1 MSRVAV
7 TYRVRCAPAD
17 IASVAHGIALEQSV
31 ELPAAALHDAHV
43 ARDIA
48 GRVAGWRP
56 HGDGLFDVDIELAV
70 ATMGGDVAQIVNMLF
85 GNSSL
90 HAHVELVDVRFPEQ
104 VLAALPGPRFGVE
117 GLRNAAGVFD
127 RPLTCAALK
136 PQGLSEDRL
145 AALCET
151 LARAG
156 IDVIKDDHGLADQAY
171 SPFAERVAACQRAV
185 ERAFES
191 TGHRAVYA
199 PSAVGSPRRVAQMAR
214 LAHEAGARALL
225 LAPSLLGLP
234 AFAEIVREEARVP
247 VIAHPS
253 FGGATRIAHPL
264 LIGTLYRALGAD
276 AVIFPHASGRFA
288 PPASACRELARRA
301 TAPLGTYAAAMPVP
315 AGGLQ
320 LETLADVVAFYGPD
334 VMLLV
339 GGSLL
344 ADADRVGERAA
355 RFAAAVRDAA
365 FARESV
371 SRHEAQGIAQ

>member
-7 TYRVRCAPAD
+7 TYRVRCTPAE
-17 IASVAHGIALEQSV
+17 VAAVAEGIALEQSV
-31 ELPAAALHDAHV
+31 ELPAAALHDAHI

-48 GRVAGWRP
+48 GRVAGWRAQ
-56 HGDGLFDVDIELAV
+56 GDGHFEVDIELAA
-70 ATMGGDVAQIVNMLF
+70 ATMGGGVAQIVNMLF

-90 HAHVELVDVRFPEQ
+90 HAHVELVDVRFPDE
-104 VLAALPGPRFGVE
+104 VLAALPGPRFGAD
-117 GLRNAAGVFD
+117 GLRKVTGVYG

-136 PQGLSEDRL
+136 PQGLPADRL

-156 IDVIKDDHGLADQAY
+156 IDVIKDDHGLADQSYA
-171 SPFAERVAACQRAV
+171 PFDERVKACQRAIA
-185 ERAFES
+185 RAFAA

-199 PSAVGSPRRVAQMAR
+199 PSAVGSPRRAAQMAR
-214 LAHEAGARALL
+214 IARDEGAQALL

-234 AFAEIVREEARVP
+234 AFAEIVRDEAQVP

-288 PPASACRELARRA
+288 PSASACRELARRA
-301 TAPLGTYAAAMPVP
+301 TGPLGAFAPALPVP

-320 LETLADVVAFYGPD
+320 IDTLASVVAFYGPD

-355 RFAAAVRDAA
+355 QFVAAARNAA
-365 FARESV
+365 LAADQETL
-371 SRHEAQGIAQ
+371 A

>member
-7 TYRVRCAPAD
+7 TYRVRSAPAD
-17 IASVAHGIALEQSV
+17 VSAVAQAIAFEQSV
-31 ELPAAALHDAHV
+31 ELPPSAVHDPEIAAH
-43 ARDIA
+43 IA
-48 GRVAGWRP
+48 GRVAGWRRRDD
-56 HGDGLFDVDIELAV
+56 HHFDVDIELAV
-70 ATMGGDVAQIVNMLF
+70 ATMGGDVAQTVNMLF

-90 HAHVELVDVRFPEQ
+90 QDHVELVDVRFPHEC
-104 VLAALPGPRFGVE
+104 LTMLPGPRYGLS
-117 GLRNAAGVFD
+117 GLRTLLGAPD

-136 PQGLSEDRL
+136 PQGLPVERL

-171 SPFAERVAACQRAV
+171 SPFADRVRACLRAID
-185 ERAFES
+185 RARAGS
-191 TGHRAVYA
+191 AHRAVYA
-199 PSAVGSPRRVAQMAR
+199 PSIVGSPRRAAAQIR
-214 LAHEAGARALL
+214 LAQEAGAQALL

-234 AFAEIVREEARVP
+234 AFAELVREDIKVP

-288 PPASACRELARRA
+288 PPPSACRELAERA
-301 TAPLGTYAAAMPVP
+301 RAPLGSLAPALPVP

-320 LETLADVVAFYGPD
+320 LDTLDDVIAFYGHD

-344 ADADRVGERAA
+344 SDPKRVGERAA
-355 RFAAAVRDAA
+355 QFAAA
-365 FARESV
+365 ARASAPT
-371 SRHEAQGIAQ
+371 AQGASA

>member
-7 TYRVRCAPAD
+7 TYRV
-17 IASVAHGIALEQSV
+17 SVRPSDVAAVAEGIALEQSV
-31 ELPAAALHDAHV
+31 ELPASALHDAEIQ
-43 ARDIA
+43 ANIA
-48 GRVAGWRP
+48 GRVAGIRQR
-56 HGDGLFDVDIELAV
+56 GEELFDVDVELAA
-70 ATMGGDVAQIVNMLF
+70 ATMGGDVAQTINMLF

-90 HAHVELVDVRFPEQ
+90 HAHVELVDVRFPEDL
-104 VLAALPGPRFGVE
+104 LAALTGPRFGARGFRDVV
-117 GLRNAAGVFD
+117 GAHD

-136 PQGLSEDRL
+136 PQGMSVESL
-145 AALCET
+145 AQLCET

-156 IDVIKDDHGLADQAY
+156 IDVVKDDHGLADQAY
-171 SPFAERVAACQRAV
+171 SPFLPRVQACQRAV
-185 ERAFES
+185 DRAFAA
-191 TGHRAVYA
+191 TGHRAIYA
-199 PSAVGSPRRVAQMAR
+199 PSVVGAPRRVAEQIHIAR
-214 LAHEAGARALL
+214 DAGTHALL

-234 AFAEIVREEARVP
+234 AFAELVHNAVEVP

-288 PPASACRELARRA
+288 PPASQCRELAVRA
-301 TAPLGTYAAAMPVP
+301 RAPLGKLLPALPVP

-320 LETLADVVAFYGPD
+320 LDSLGEVITFYGRD

-344 ADADRVGERAA
+344 ADPSHVGDRAA
-355 RFAAAVRDAA
+355 RFVAAVREASL
-365 FARESV
+365 ARDGA
-371 SRHEAQGIAQ
+371 RA